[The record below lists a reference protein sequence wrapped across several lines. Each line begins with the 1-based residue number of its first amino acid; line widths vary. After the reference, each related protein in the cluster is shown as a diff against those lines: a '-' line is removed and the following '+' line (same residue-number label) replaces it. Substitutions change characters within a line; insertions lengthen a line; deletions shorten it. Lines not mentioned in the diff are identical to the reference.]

1 MLNIYYTEKGALIS
15 GDEDVLAKANIGT
28 GAIEPSALDI
38 SDISVNAQSLEVFY
52 EKARCTGPILDDAG
66 ELVGYP
72 HARRYVSLRNK
83 FIKMI
88 ELAKEPSNRPTVK
101 DSPGITSVN
110 SKPINA

>member
-1 MLNIYYTEKGALIS
+1 MLKVHYTETGVIIS
-15 GDEDVLAKANIGT
+15 GDEDILREANMGT

-38 SDISVNAQSLEVFY
+38 SDISVNAHTLSILY
-52 EKARCTGPILDDAG
+52 EKAHCTGPILDDVG